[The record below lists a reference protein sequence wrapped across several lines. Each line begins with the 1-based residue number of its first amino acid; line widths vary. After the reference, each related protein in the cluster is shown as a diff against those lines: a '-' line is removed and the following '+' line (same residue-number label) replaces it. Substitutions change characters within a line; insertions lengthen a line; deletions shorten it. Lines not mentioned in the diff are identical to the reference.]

1 MVYSSIVEKLF
12 LKSVDVDFNRK
23 APLYWIFVSF
33 VKDLRVLK
41 MEQVNAEF
49 LSPPPP
55 FPSHPFSAC
64 YTGYE
69 SQYARAWPANGQGG
83 IKRLQEAHRF
93 LRERDVLP
101 AHTPHFKKCNNR
113 LLVFARQLKQKAK
126 KEYLGHFNNLWWN
139 FVQKLQFLFLPES
152 FGKQEHAGMCN

>member
-49 LSPPPP
+49 LSPPLSLSIPL
-55 FPSHPFSAC
+55 ALA
-64 YTGYE
+64 TQAMRANMQGRGRRT
-69 SQYARAWPANGQGG
+69 ARGG
-83 IKRLQEAHRF
+83 
-93 LRERDVLP
+93 
-101 AHTPHFKKCNNR
+101 
-113 LLVFARQLKQKAK
+113 
-126 KEYLGHFNNLWWN
+126 
-139 FVQKLQFLFLPES
+139 
-152 FGKQEHAGMCN
+152 